1 MIVKKIVLQGLPIWE
16 PLCYNNTNY
25 KRSKKGMIFYT
36 EKQKIMGDMTSG
48 ISILLGSAVVSTII
62 TTRRDTWS
70 SE

>member
-1 MIVKKIVLQGLPIWE
+1 
-16 PLCYNNTNY
+16 
-25 KRSKKGMIFYT
+25 
-36 EKQKIMGDMTSG
+36 MGDMTSG